1 MHIDVKL
8 IAMAIGIAL
17 VIEGL
22 PYFLLAEK
30 MPAYLRSLSA
40 MSPKVL
46 RVVGMISM
54 LLGLVI
60 VWAVR
65 R

>member
-1 MHIDVKL
+1 MKL